1 MDKPE
6 TTDVTAMRAAI
17 RGMARARKLDELSE
31 RLRARGCGELVVR
44 ANDVM
49 DNVFTFNKTWDMER
63 CCEPFVFDGA
73 DWNVVNND
81 DEEWCFMLN
90 RMDYLV
96 DLAAATLATGE
107 PRYAARAWSLIDNW
121 ICAHPAIES
130 ELSTR
135 TLDTGI
141 RICTWAQV
149 LPVLEHAGLLDDD
162 ALARVHRSINDQ
174 IVYLHER
181 YIPKYETSNWGSI
194 QALAIVYVLCTIEAA
209 PADHPA
215 WSWACERIESQMRAQ
230 VYPDG
235 IDWEQSTMYHVE
247 VLLNVLR
254 SRWALLVRGIE
265 LPAGLDGTA
274 RAMAR
279 ALCAQ
284 MMPTGDID
292 AQGDSDRCDVRGLLA
307 LCAALTDDG
316 AVAAACG
323 CATLDDQDLFEY
335 GCPVEDALVGLS
347 RSELPSTSFNG
358 MDSGLFTARSS
369 WDVRANWT
377 LFSSGP
383 LGSGHGHS
391 DNLHVS
397 CCYRGVPVLIDNGR
411 YTYREDEPLRPA
423 LKAAPAHNVPLLDGI
438 SNCQPKGSWGYS
450 DFAQPL
456 KTYVRHSGN
465 AGSAVHYW
473 EGALVGHDPLHVL
486 VRKLIALDCG
496 IWFGCDETF
505 ADGDHELEARFHFD
519 PACSLTA
526 LRSGEHGGHDSFAVS
541 APDVE
546 LLFGTT
552 GSGRIESDR
561 CSLGY
566 NDLSDQAL
574 LRVTASVHQHGGM
587 LWWLVPAGTLIE
599 GVPVL
604 RNLDT
609 PVDPELAEAVRFTL
623 PSGDRWTI
631 AVFHGEVFSGVK
643 VFGCEGVAFHAKTV
657 AIHEREGCAEL
668 NVLRA

>member
-1 MDKPE
+1 MEKPE
-6 TTDVTAMRAAI
+6 TMDVTATRFAI
-17 RGMARARKLDELSE
+17 RAMGAVRNLDALAC
-31 RLRARGCGELVVR
+31 RLRARGCGELVAR

-63 CCEPFVFDGA
+63 CCEPYRFDGA

-96 DLAAATLATGE
+96 DLAAAFLATGE
-107 PRYAARAWSLIDNW
+107 PRYAVRAWSLIDNW
-121 ICAHPAIES
+121 ICAHPAIEP

-141 RICTWAQV
+141 RVCTWAQV
-149 LPVLEHAGLLDDD
+149 LPVLEHAGLLDDG
-162 ALARVHRSINDQ
+162 ALARVRRSINDQ
-174 IVYLHER
+174 IAYLRER

-194 QALAIVYVLCTIEAA
+194 QALAIVYVLCTIEPA

-254 SRWALLVRGIE
+254 ARWALQARGLE
-265 LPAGLDGTA
+265 LPAGLDGAA
-274 RAMAR
+274 RALTR

-284 MMPTGDID
+284 MMPGGDID

-316 AVAAACG
+316 AIAAACG
-323 CATLDDQDLFEY
+323 RTTLDDQDLFEY
-335 GCPVEDALVGLS
+335 GCPVEDALTGLG
-347 RSELPSTSFNG
+347 RSELPPASFNG
-358 MDSGLFTARSS
+358 MDSGLFTARSF
-369 WDVRANWT
+369 WDTRANWT

-397 CCYRGVPVLIDNGR
+397 CAYRGVPVLIDNGR

-423 LKAAPAHNVPLLDGI
+423 LKAAPAHNVLLLDGI
-438 SNCQPKGSWGYS
+438 SNCQPEGSWGYS

-456 KTYVRHSGN
+456 KTYVRHSGD
-465 AGSAVHYW
+465 AGTAVHYW
-473 EGALVGHDPLHVL
+473 EGALVGHNPLHVL
-486 VRKLIALDCG
+486 VRKLVALDCG
-496 IWFGCDETF
+496 VWFGCDEAF

-526 LRSGEHGGHDSFAVS
+526 LRSGEHEGRDSFAVS

-552 GSGRIESDR
+552 GSGRIEADR

-566 NDLSDQAL
+566 NELSDQAL
-574 LRVTASVHQHGGM
+574 LRLTAPVCEHSGL
-587 LWWLVPAGTLIE
+587 LWWLVPAGTQVTR
-599 GVPVL
+599 VPVM

-609 PVDPELAEAVRFTL
+609 PVDPELAEAMRFDL
-623 PSGDRWTI
+623 PGGDRWTI
-631 AVFHGEVFSGVK
+631 AVFHGEVYSGVK
-643 VFGCEGVAFHAKTV
+643 VFGCEGVAFHAKAV
-657 AIHEREGCAEL
+657 AVHERDGVQEL
-668 NVLRA
+668 HVLRA